1 MAPSSG
7 TTATLPRVRVKQ
19 RRSTASTIFRIL
31 LGYGIFIIVAIIIV
45 ICLLGFAI
53 YSQARHDET
62 APADAILVM
71 GTAQYDGRPSPTLQA
86 RLDHALQLYHEHYAP
101 VIVLTGGKAPGDVY
115 SEAQA
120 GYDYLLDK
128 GVPDTALIMVPDGR
142 TSYTSLEYASKV
154 LIAHSDRKVLMVSD
168 AFHEFR
174 IKHMASDLGLKPL
187 ASPTH
192 TSPIKN
198 GSWLEKR
205 YMIREIGAYI
215 DYVLF
220 KG

>member
-7 TTATLPRVRVKQ
+7 TTATLPRVQIKR
-19 RRSTASTIFRIL
+19 RRSTAATIFRVL
-31 LGYGIFIIVAIIIV
+31 LGFAVAIVVAIIII
-45 ICLLGFAI
+45 ICWLGIAI

-71 GTAQYDGRPSPTLQA
+71 GTAQYDGRPSPVLQA
-86 RLDHALQLYHEHYAP
+86 RLDHALQLYQEHYAP

-120 GYDYLLDK
+120 GYDYLEAH
-128 GVPDTALIMVPDGR
+128 GVPASALIAVPDGR
-142 TSYTSLEYASKV
+142 TSYTSIEAASKV

-198 GSWLEKR
+198 GSWLEKK